1 MLRRD
6 CCRRILSPPPRL
18 PRALPVQ
25 APPPGSSLANE
36 HRRHNSS
43 RRLPDLPGLFP
54 CEHRLRNSIS
64 PLNGIDPRRQ
74 LPRPAARSCSL
85 PGRPRLVVLAAH
97 PASCS
102 PLTRPVLSAS
112 PLHKPTAAR
121 RCGAVP
127 REGSGAARWRAVK
140 PARGRDGRARSGGYP
155 SRNGGKR
162 TWNGRSTT
170 WNAATRARYRAY
182 WRRPRLGT
190 VPSTGRLVVIG

>member
-1 MLRRD
+1 M
-6 CCRRILSPPPRL
+6 
-18 PRALPVQ
+18 Q
-25 APPPGSSLANE
+25 APRPGSSLANE
-36 HRRHNSS
+36 YRRRNSS
-43 RRLPDLPGLFP
+43 RRLPDRPGLFP
-54 CEHRLRNSIS
+54 CKYRLRNSVS
-64 PLNGIDPRRQ
+64 SLNGIDPRRQ

-85 PGRPRLVVLAAH
+85 PGRPRPVVPVAH

-127 REGSGAARWRAVK
+127 WEESGAARWRAVK
-140 PARGRDGRARSGGYP
+140 PARGRDGGARSGGYP

-162 TWNGRSTT
+162 PWNGRSTT
-170 WNAATRARYRAY
+170 WGAAARARYRAY